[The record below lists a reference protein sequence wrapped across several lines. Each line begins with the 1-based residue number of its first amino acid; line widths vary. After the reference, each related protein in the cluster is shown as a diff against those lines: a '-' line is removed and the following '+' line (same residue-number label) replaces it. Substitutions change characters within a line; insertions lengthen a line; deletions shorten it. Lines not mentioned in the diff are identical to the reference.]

1 MESYKMRKCES
12 SKLKSAEVN
21 MYKMR
26 KWDNAKV
33 MRKCV

>member
-1 MESYKMRKCES
+1 MQKCE
-12 SKLKSAEVN
+12 SAEVN
-21 MYKMR
+21 IYKMR